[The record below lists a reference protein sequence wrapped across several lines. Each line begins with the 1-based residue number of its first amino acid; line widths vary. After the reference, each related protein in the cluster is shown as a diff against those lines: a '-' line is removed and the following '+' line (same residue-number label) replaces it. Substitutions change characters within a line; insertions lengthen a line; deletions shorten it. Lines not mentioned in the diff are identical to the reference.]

1 MFVVAP
7 ASEGIVFEL
16 KNEREN
22 MGCLRN
28 DADLIGQRLVG
39 QIDKTALR
47 SNNVTVAVIT
57 DETCDYEALASVCDG
72 DAKTWSDGTS
82 FAVQCKDVVSSKMDS
97 LLGLATRLLLI
108 LMRYGFPRCRMT
120 WVCNFLLRFP
130 TSRMASWIPLT
141 VPSN

>member
-1 MFVVAP
+1 MHNGPSSPTRSIIACINTLEVSKAKEALVSLLERLSDDDEVFVVAP

-47 SNNVTVAVIT
+47 SNNVTVAV
-57 DETCDYEALASVCDG
+57 EYLLA
-72 DAKTWSDGTS
+72 
-82 FAVQCKDVVSSKMDS
+82 
-97 LLGLATRLLLI
+97 
-108 LMRYGFPRCRMT
+108 
-120 WVCNFLLRFP
+120 
-130 TSRMASWIPLT
+130 
-141 VPSN
+141 